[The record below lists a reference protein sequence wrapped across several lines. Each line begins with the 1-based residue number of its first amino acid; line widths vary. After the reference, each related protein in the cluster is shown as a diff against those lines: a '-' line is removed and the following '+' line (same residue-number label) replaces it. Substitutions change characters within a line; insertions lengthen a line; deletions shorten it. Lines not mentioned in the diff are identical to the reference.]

1 MGKRRTSEADLEVP
15 SMTARVLELS
25 AAHWAWPEGPGAS
38 VVVKKGRARRPAEKI
53 ESAGDAGTES
63 VQHRKRSTQPSAE
76 VARRRSPA
84 RSDGVKREREES
96 GARKPKTSPTA
107 AEGVDGGD
115 TASMGKRTSARN
127 GRARGSATARKP
139 SAARAKDCC
148 EAERSAV
155 AEDERRAGDPSQVQV
170 LEPAEGVCPDRQ
182 ESESLVQPDRVL
194 AGPARQ
200 RFTLRVVSGHPK
212 PRGIPSLELY
222 EDVIADGSR
231 TRIGA
236 ELGIDEEEWSR
247 VR

>member
-127 GRARGSATARKP
+127 GRARGPATARKP
-139 SAARAKDCC
+139 SAARAKDAC

-170 LEPAEGVCPDRQ
+170 LEPALGDEARSGCDPVFWTQIENSTQRIARSHGQDLLQ
-182 ESESLVQPDRVL
+182 VGLVVEPVHL
-194 AGPARQ
+194 AG
-200 RFTLRVVSGHPK
+200 GDE
-212 PRGIPSLELY
+212 RGSIQ
-222 EDVIADGSR
+222 
-231 TRIGA
+231 
-236 ELGIDEEEWSR
+236 
-247 VR
+247 